1 MTEEKTK
8 KLIISTTVG
17 AVLLLFILLSIMV
30 YQLVA
35 IRIEKT
41 RQAELEQSIAR
52 YNELIK
58 EGNDTVEARSLR
70 AWIEMRARE
79 LGYVFETDVPLS

>member
-1 MTEEKTK
+1 M
-8 KLIISTTVG
+8 I
-17 AVLLLFILLSIMV
+17 

-41 RQAELEQSIAR
+41 RQAELEQKIAL
-52 YNELIK
+52 YNELIE